1 MAKRNM
7 TSRTLLILLIP
18 ITMLLAGCGK
28 PRVDTS
34 TDQKMKTSLEKVRA
48 SLPEAQRSEF
58 DDSIKT
64 LALAKVDG
72 LGDLFALAQTGA
84 LEQQAKAQLNGKTG
98 LEIIAEA
105 QRVAAERLEREKKAE
120 EQRKQQER
128 EERLAELATLRAKL
142 DAESPDL
149 LAKFVV
155 ERANFRKST
164 AGFMRENLI
173 ELAVRNGTGK
183 AVSRAYFQAVL
194 LTPGREI
201 PWVDSSFN
209 YEISGG
215 LEAGEA
221 AVWKL
226 TPNMFGDW
234 AKAPTER
241 NDTIFIARPV
251 RLDGAN
257 GKCFTG
263 ERLSEAE
270 VGRLQ
275 TLMALVEYGEAAQVT
290 AKLEAR
296 SKADAAW
303 RKTAVEVAA
312 KAERDLLLKQQA
324 DAEAAKAAVAKFLVD
339 KASFYFAQ
347 DGFIK
352 KPVIDLV
359 VRNTTAQPVT
369 RFYARGVI
377 SVPDRATP
385 LLDEEFNY
393 TIKGGLKPGEV
404 QNFKLVPNMFSEWGK
419 VSQDRGA
426 LTLTVKIQ
434 RLDGLDE
441 KPLFESEFTEPA
453 AARLAALQ
461 KLIEQQGW
469 K

>member
-1 MAKRNM
+1 M
-7 TSRTLLILLIP
+7 TPRTFLLLLLP
-18 ITMLLAGCGK
+18 ITLLLAGCGK
-28 PRVDTS
+28 PKVDTS
-34 TDQKMKTSLEKVRA
+34 TDQRMRESLEKVRA
-48 SLPEAQRSEF
+48 SLPEARRSEF
-58 DDSIKT
+58 DESLKT

-84 LEQQAKAQLNGKTG
+84 LEQQAKAQLAGKTA

-105 QRVAAERLEREKKAE
+105 HRVEAEKLERQKKAE

-128 EERLAELATLRAKL
+128 EARLAELTTLRAKL
-142 DAESPDL
+142 DAESPEL
-149 LAKFVV
+149 LSKFVV
-155 ERANFRKST
+155 ERARFGKTT
-164 AGFMRENLI
+164 AGFMRENSI

-209 YEISGG
+209 YSIAGG

-234 AKAPTER
+234 AKAPER
-241 NDTIFIARPV
+241 NDTIFIVQPV

-270 VGRLQ
+270 AHRLLD
-275 TLMALVEYGEAAQVT
+275 LMALVDYDQAPEVT

-296 SKADAAW
+296 TKAEADW
-303 RKTAVEVAA
+303 RKTAVEASA
-312 KAERDLLLKQQA
+312 KSERDLLLKQQA
-324 DAEAAKAAVAKFLVD
+324 DAEAAKAEIAKFAVE
-339 KASFYFAQ
+339 KASFYFVQ
-347 DGFIK
+347 DGFIN
-352 KPVIDLV
+352 KPVIDVV
-359 VRNTTAQPVT
+359 VRNNTAQPVT

-377 SVPDRATP
+377 TIPDRATP

-393 TIKGGLKPGEV
+393 TVKGGLKPGEI
-404 QNFKLVPNMFSEWGK
+404 QNLKLCPNMFSEWGK
-419 VSQDRGA
+419 VARDRA

-434 RLDGLDE
+434 RLGGLDE
-441 KPLFESEFTEPA
+441 KPLFESEFTEQA

-461 KLIEQQGW
+461 KVIEQQGW

>member
-1 MAKRNM
+1 M
-7 TSRTLLILLIP
+7 TPRTFLLLLLP
-18 ITMLLAGCGK
+18 ITLLLAGCGK
-28 PRVDTS
+28 PKVDTS
-34 TDQKMKTSLEKVRA
+34 TDQRMKASLEKVRA
-48 SLPEAQRSEF
+48 SLPEARRAEF
-58 DDSIKT
+58 DDSLKT
-64 LALAKVDG
+64 LALANVDG

-84 LEQQAKAQLNGKTG
+84 LEQHAKAQLSGKTA
-98 LEIIAEA
+98 LEIITEA
-105 QRVAAERLEREKKAE
+105 QRVATERLERQKKAE

-149 LAKFVV
+149 LSKFVV
-155 ERANFRKST
+155 ERASFGKST
-164 AGFMRENLI
+164 AGFITENSI

-194 LTPGREI
+194 LTPGREM

-209 YEISGG
+209 YSIAGG

-241 NDTIFIARPV
+241 TDTIFIARPV

-270 VGRLQ
+270 VGRLE
-275 TLMALVEYGEAAQVT
+275 TLMALVDYAEAPQIT

-296 SKADAAW
+296 TKAEADW
-303 RKTAVEVAA
+303 RKTAVEAAA

-324 DAEAAKAAVAKFLVD
+324 DAAAAKAAVAKFVVD
-339 KASFYFAQ
+339 QARFYFAQ
-347 DGFIK
+347 DGFMK
-352 KPVIDLV
+352 KPVIDVV
-359 VRNTTAQPVT
+359 VRNNTAQPVT
-369 RFYARGVI
+369 RFYARGVLT
-377 SVPDRATP
+377 VADRVTP

-393 TIKGGLKPGEV
+393 TVKGGLKPGEV
-404 QNFKLVPNMFSEWGK
+404 QNLKLSPNMFSEWGK
-419 VSQDRGA
+419 VSQDRA

-434 RLDGLDE
+434 RLDGVDE
-441 KPLFESEFTEPA
+441 KPLFESEFTDKA